1 MAQEKPRDIEYF
13 KNGFQLCYHVSYL
26 GNGPVEVLI
35 PDYILNRNMSMP
47 GKIYFSLEGVDFKV
61 NWNLEEEIEDEVEED
76 EEDEEYLLSFSID
89 EIEDEKACQENK
101 ILSITLLP
109 CDGNSEE
116 RRYYFDV
123 SEDGERKR
131 AVYHPQWI
139 NFGKRYNERHR
150 E

>member
-61 NWNLEEEIEDEVEED
+61 NWNLGGEDEDDD
-76 EEDEEYLLSFSID
+76 EEDLFNFSMD
-89 EIEDEKACQENK
+89 QLEGEKACHENK
-101 ILSITLLP
+101 ILFITLLP
-109 CDGNSEE
+109 RDGNEQE

>member
-61 NWNLEEEIEDEVEED
+61 NWNLGGEDEDDD
-76 EEDEEYLLSFSID
+76 EEEYLFNFSMD
-89 EIEDEKACQENK
+89 QLEGEKACHENK
-101 ILSITLLP
+101 ILFITLLP
-109 CDGNSEE
+109 RDGNEQE